1 MQTAEA
7 HVPTDHANR
16 YLTQLCQHA
25 SKMGQHRSSDHAS
38 RSHHAGSAYQ
48 PVLHVDWSDTIGAI
62 RFGEG
67 QCILEASKNALLLR
81 VEATS
86 ESALRRLQDGIA
98 HRLETFGHHEH
109 LTVQWQPSTFQAA
122 GQFEEV
128 PRHVPAPAG
137 PMTVWWR
144 SRLARNLALA
154 AVAAVAIA
162 AHLGLLGATLAAAA
176 WTRWGAT
183 AALAFIVLKFIT
195 GVCVHVAGGTF
206 AFRHGRTFLIDRKR
220 RHTPT

>member
-7 HVPTDHANR
+7 RVPTDHANH
-16 YLTQLCQHA
+16 YLTQLCRHA
-25 SKMGQHRSSDHAS
+25 GKMGQHLSSDHAVRS
-38 RSHHAGSAYQ
+38 RHVGDAPPS
-48 PVLHVDWSDTIGAI
+48 VLHVDWSDTIGAI

-67 QCILEASKNALLLR
+67 QCILEASNNALLLR

-98 HRLETFGHHEH
+98 RRLETFGYREH
-109 LTVQWQPSTFQAA
+109 LTVQWQPSTFQPT
-122 GQFEEV
+122 GQLEEV
-128 PRHVPAPAG
+128 PRRVPAPG
-137 PMTVWWR
+137 PRTIWWR
-144 SRLARNLALA
+144 SRLARDLALA

-176 WTRWGAT
+176 WTKWGAT
-183 AALAFIVLKFIT
+183 AILAFIVLKFII
-195 GVCVHVAGGTF
+195 GVGIHVAGGTL
-206 AFRHGRTFLIDRKR
+206 AFRHGRSFLTDRNR